1 MGMWTMG
8 NLDTGS
14 RKEMVPMEL
23 TENEKKK
30 LFLKSYMQAKHDVS
44 RLEMQLAELRLNKL
58 TPSMVPDDGMPHASG
73 ISDLSD
79 YAARVDELEREL
91 LQKRYRR
98 IRAFQKVQA
107 AIEVME
113 NDREKELLTYRY
125 LQGMKWEEIAVKM
138 GYSWQHVHKIHASAL
153 KNLKMR

>member
-1 MGMWTMG
+1 
-8 NLDTGS
+8 
-14 RKEMVPMEL
+14 MEL

-30 LFLKSYMQAKHDVS
+30 LFLKSYMQAKNDVF

-98 IRAFQKVQA
+98 IRAFKKVQE
-107 AIEVME
+107 AIEAME